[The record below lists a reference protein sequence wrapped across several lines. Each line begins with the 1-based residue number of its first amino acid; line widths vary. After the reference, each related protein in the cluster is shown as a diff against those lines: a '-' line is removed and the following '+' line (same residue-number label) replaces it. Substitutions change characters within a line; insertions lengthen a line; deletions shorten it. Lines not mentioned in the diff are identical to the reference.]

1 MDAVACH
8 LRVYEDNLFSSLIS
22 SVEKLSDKLFQEFQ
36 QFKEGM
42 FYSPPVW
49 THLYGPMLM
58 TVSIGSRKRIW
69 KVHTVGYPV
78 VLAGRPQRGQ
88 EELGW
93 KTYLDP
99 RDMGT
104 WTVRKTVPNGGS
116 SRKAATPISS
126 GWFPR
131 HSGRA
136 EFTPD
141 PIEILIHFF
150 KKQALLDVVG
160 F

>member
-1 MDAVACH
+1 MQWLAISGYMKTTSFPLSSH
-8 LRVYEDNLFSSLIS
+8 LWRNYQINCSRSFSSSKRVCSIPHLY
-22 SVEKLSDKLFQEFQ
+22 
-36 QFKEGM
+36 G
-42 FYSPPVW
+42 P
-49 THLYGPMLM
+49 HLYGPMLM